1 MLPGEAVGVV
11 SSASALAAPR
21 DSLADD
27 STVPLGLSSPSSS
40 SASSR
45 CKFSNH
51 WRSQVG
57 STAPAAIS
65 RSAVTVG
72 LSPSSDTCGVSPR
85 LNARARAA
93 ASSTSSKRFG
103 TTRSQSM
110 VVIRAI
116 RSPMRPDGPR
126 CWLLGRRQEGSR
138 LVVPD
143 PRRPH
148 RCCDPAA
155 HGGHDLDRGGHDL
168 DHGR

>member
-11 SSASALAAPR
+11 SSAPALAAPR
-21 DSLADD
+21 ESLPDETTFAVESSKPSFS
-27 STVPLGLSSPSSS
+27 ST
-40 SASSR
+40 SR
-45 CKFSNH
+45 CKYRSH

-72 LSPSSDTCGVSPR
+72 LSPSSDTCGVCPR

-110 VVIRAI
+110 VVTRAI
-116 RSPMRPDGPR
+116 RFPMRPDGPR
-126 CWLLGRRQEGSR
+126 CLLLGRRQEGYR
-138 LVVPD
+138 RVVPA
-143 PRRPH
+143 PRRPY
-148 RCCDPAA
+148 RCCDSAA
-155 HGGHDLDRGGHDL
+155 RGGHDL

>member
-1 MLPGEAVGVV
+1 MLPGEAFGVV

-21 DSLADD
+21 KSLADD
-27 STVPLGLSSPSSS
+27 PTVPLGLSSPTSCST
-40 SASSR
+40 SSR

-72 LSPSSDTCGVSPR
+72 LSQSSDTCGVWPR

-126 CWLLGRRQEGSR
+126 CLLLGRRQEGYR

-155 HGGHDLDRGGHDL
+155 RSGHDPDRGGHDL
-168 DHGR
+168 GHGR

>member
-1 MLPGEAVGVV
+1 MLPGEAFGVV
-11 SSASALAAPR
+11 PSSSALAAPR
-21 DSLADD
+21 ESLADD
-27 STVPLGLSSPSSS
+27 PTVPLGLSSPTSSS
-40 SASSR
+40 TSSR
-45 CKFSNH
+45 CKFSSH

-72 LSPSSDTCGVSPR
+72 LSPSSDTCGVCPR

-126 CWLLGRRQEGSR
+126 CLLLGRRQEGYR

-155 HGGHDLDRGGHDL
+155 RSGHDPDRGGHDL
-168 DHGR
+168 GHGR